1 MESQPLDGAPD
12 NHHHGQ
18 LHRHF
23 HLHQNVFKSCREI
36 FQKSI
41 EKAQP
46 KSSLFISW
54 VSEQFS
60 FLAALTALCIGT
72 LGQSA
77 NDALTATLE
86 CGTKV

>member
-1 MESQPLDGAPD
+1 MVDFIIISFVTSIFIYKKVFESCQEL
-12 NHHHGQ
+12 
-18 LHRHF
+18 
-23 HLHQNVFKSCREI
+23 
-36 FQKSI
+36 FQKRT

-72 LGQSA
+72 LGQSV